1 MQGGGK
7 SFSSVTRHE
16 KFQLTRNCTNMTAFS
31 CSFSALKGAG
41 GQAAEMREHLTVLEP
56 KRRKLPLQNS
66 KQLKLMKILA
76 PSHSHMKW
84 SHKNELG
91 TVMKLWIRPKCYNV
105 KIWEKTPSRAITRL
119 AKLFQYLLLVV
130 LEQEV
135 SLDYSG

>member
-31 CSFSALKGAG
+31 CSFSALKGG
-41 GQAAEMREHLTVLEP
+41 GRQAAEMREHLTVLEP

-66 KQLKLMKILA
+66 EQLKLMKILA

-84 SHKNELG
+84 SHKNGLG
-91 TVMKLWIRPKCYNV
+91 TVYSCLQSNKTEMLQRKNVGNYTFKSLNKIRKAISISTC
-105 KIWEKTPSRAITRL
+105 SRIRTRS
-119 AKLFQYLLLVV
+119 KP
-130 LEQEV
+130 
-135 SLDYSG
+135 